1 MYLSR
6 FLNQEHLIL
15 EMKPDSCWELYINV
29 YLYYMQID
37 HDDSI
42 VYKCIAD
49 NHLLASI
56 KEGDVNIR
64 CITAI
69 KGVHMNKKRD
79 RIVWKEI
86 SRFLVSSWDICFIR
100 LFECGF

>member
-1 MYLSR
+1 
-6 FLNQEHLIL
+6 
-15 EMKPDSCWELYINV
+15 
-29 YLYYMQID
+29 MQID

-69 KGVHMNKKRD
+69 KGVYMNKKRD
-79 RIVWKEI
+79 RIV
-86 SRFLVSSWDICFIR
+86 
-100 LFECGF
+100 